1 MCLLR
6 NLYVGQEATVRTR
19 HGTTDWFKIEKGV
32 HQGCTLS
39 PYLFNIYAKH
49 MGNAELDESQAEIK
63 TAERNINNLTHAED
77 STLMAE
83 NKKKLKYLLMRVK
96 EESLKAGLKLKMQT
110 AKIMASGPITSWQ
123 TEREK
128 SENSGRFYFLRLQ
141 NHCGGRL

>member
-1 MCLLR
+1 MRIPDHLTCLLQ
-6 NLYVGQEATVRTR
+6 NLYAGQEVMVRTG
-19 HGTTDWFKIEKGV
+19 HATMDWFQIGKGV

-83 NKKKLKYLLMRVK
+83 NKKKLKCLLMRVK

-110 AKIMASGPITSWQ
+110 VKIMASDPITS
-123 TEREK
+123 
-128 SENSGRFYFLRLQ
+128 
-141 NHCGGRL
+141 